1 MAKNKSS
8 ASAPAK
14 AAAPATSSAPSK
26 SSGGLAS
33 QVATAGTNLSKNEA
47 LKIADQA
54 NKTVAEVM
62 AKAVASGATLGS
74 QLVNN
79 YNAGKLGPNGNNLI
93 QFGGYSAAPGQ
104 SQRVTQAL
112 NSLQALQGLQM
123 GKGQVYAGYTTTT
136 TPGYTNNN
144 PRSGYTS
151 TPGTTTYNPIVLPR
165 DRVVRITGQPTA
177 AAPAATD
184 QQTQG
189 PIGQWEESVEN
200 SNQALIDS
208 INAQIEANAAQAELY
223 MGQMSDFMAS
233 MQGMMNPV
241 NTAPSASITPYAV
254 TTSSVA
260 PASGAQT
267 TSSIAP
273 RKKPTDT
280 DLSISP
286 LVADLS
292 GTGLNI
298 GI

>member
-136 TPGYTNNN
+136 TPGYTNN
-144 PRSGYTS
+144 
-151 TPGTTTYNPIVLPR
+151 PIVLPR

-241 NTAPSASITPYAV
+241 NTAPSASIPPYAV